1 MKTSL
6 FLTTAIAG
14 LLFTGVAAAADPI
27 TFVIQKDAEG
37 GELTGDNEL
46 PDKVNSAN
54 SGTAKL
60 TFYPDKKQLCG
71 TVEFQPAGFKYTAVH
86 IHEGDDKTPSGE
98 AYINLAADPGE
109 GTIHVN
115 VKDLIDSQITKLTTG
130 ENYVNVHSTDHTGGE
145 MRGQLVKD
153 ETATPEVCEEEDA
166 GTGTGTGTSSSSG
179 STTSSSGSSGTDA
192 GTAAT
197 PASTDDGGGCN
208 TSGSNGGNAL
218 ALLAGL
224 GVVVAAA
231 SRKRKKA

>member
-27 TFVIQKDAEG
+27 TYVVQ
-37 GELTGDNEL
+37 ELSGDNEL

-54 SGTAKL
+54 TGTVVL

-71 TVEFQPAGFKYTAVH
+71 HISFTPSTFAYTAAHV
-86 IHEGDDKTPSGE
+86 HEGSETTPNGTNYITRAGDKGAGE
-98 AYINLAADPGE
+98 IK
-109 GTIHVN
+109 VN
-115 VKDLIDSQITKLTTG
+115 VTDLTADQITKLTTG
-130 ENYVNVHSTDHTGGE
+130 ESYVNVHSEAHTGGE
-145 MRGQLVKD
+145 MRGQLLKD
-153 ETATPEVCEEEDA
+153 DTVADEVCDD
-166 GTGTGTGTSSSSG
+166 TGTGTGGEDAGASSSGATGDAGKTTSSSSG
-179 STTSSSGSSGTDA
+179 SV
-192 GTAAT
+192 T

-208 TSGSNGGNAL
+208 TTGSSGGNAL